1 MRTLSSHPGF
11 VISLLTALLLFAP
24 LARAED
30 AEVQS
35 YFNAVNRLYQNLEN
49 ERALETLM
57 RAKKFSRG
65 PDDDA
70 LISFY
75 EGIILADLGRKEDSQ
90 AAFKTGLFL
99 RPDAKLPLKV
109 SPKVERDFESLRAV
123 VQRELA
129 PLRKRQEEERLRK
142 QRVQEEEERMAA
154 AAKAAKEAEALA
166 ARPASGAVPAAA
178 LQVSPP
184 MVRKRSPTVLTWVLG
199 GAALAAGG
207 TGTYFGLS
215 AKQSHSSAQA
225 ASFQSE
231 RTQYVDESRSG
242 AMKANVL
249 FATAGAAATGALLSY
264 LFSGDEAPAPA
275 PAYGN

>member
-1 MRTLSSHPGF
+1 MLA
-11 VISLLTALLLFAP
+11 ALLLVAP

-75 EGIILADLGRKEDSQ
+75 EGIILADLGRKDDSQ

-99 RPDAKLPLKV
+99 RPDARLPLKV
-109 SPKVERDFESLRAV
+109 SPKVERDFEALRAV
-123 VQRELA
+123 VLRELA
-129 PLRKRQEEERLRK
+129 PLRKRQAEEKQAREQQER
-142 QRVQEEEERMAA
+142 EEQERMAA

-166 ARPASGAVPAAA
+166 APPVVASSVPAAA
-178 LQVSPP
+178 LQPSPP
-184 MVRKRSPTVLTWVLG
+184 VMRKRSPTVLTWILG
-199 GAALAAGG
+199 GAAVAAGG
-207 TGTYFGLS
+207 SGAYFGLS
-215 AKQSHSSAQA
+215 AKQSHSDAQA
-225 ASFQSE
+225 ASFQSD
-231 RTQYVDESRSG
+231 RTRLAEDTRGS

-249 FATAGAAATGALLSY
+249 FATAGAAATGAVISYLLS
-264 LFSGDEAPAPA
+264 GGEAPPPPPA
-275 PAYGN
+275 VYSR